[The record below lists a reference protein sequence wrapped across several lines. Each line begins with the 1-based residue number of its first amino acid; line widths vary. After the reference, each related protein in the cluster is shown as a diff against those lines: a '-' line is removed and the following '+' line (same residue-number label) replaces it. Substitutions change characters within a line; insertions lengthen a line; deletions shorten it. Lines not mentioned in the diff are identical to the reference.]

1 MRRLTS
7 DERET
12 MRRSR
17 THHIISVFVL
27 LSKALMSRVYGTGY
41 AERSNSTQL
50 YMDGTFK
57 SCPKL
62 AEEQKLAIFQ
72 LYNSSAKLRYLKAM
86 DSTLAT

>member
-1 MRRLTS
+1 MLNR
-7 DERET
+7 
-12 MRRSR
+12 
-17 THHIISVFVL
+17 
-27 LSKALMSRVYGTGY
+27 A
-41 AERSNSTQL
+41 TQL

-86 DSTLAT
+86 DRLSKIRGFDYAATISLFQATAFKFLNLVNVIKK